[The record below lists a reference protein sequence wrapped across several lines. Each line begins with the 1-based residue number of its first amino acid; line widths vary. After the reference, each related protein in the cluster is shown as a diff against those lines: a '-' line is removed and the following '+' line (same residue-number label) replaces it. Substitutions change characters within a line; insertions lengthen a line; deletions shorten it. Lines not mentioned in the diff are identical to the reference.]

1 MVQYHCIYFSSLFVS
16 KFDFNARKSKY
27 SHSKPF
33 LKRKHILIFSDHRIF
48 IFAFCNLNCC
58 IFIVC
63 SKCFEGKSK
72 HAKYSFKILPFKSAM
87 FKVSKAPNT
96 KPLFGKHYVCSYDVV
111 EEGRLQGSLRRHYST
126 LWCMFCYVC
135 ERGNE
140 IQNVTN

>member
-1 MVQYHCIYFSSLFVS
+1 MHLIYFVICIQVWFQ
-16 KFDFNARKSKY
+16 RKEIQVVTFQTVFEEKTY
-27 SHSKPF
+27 SN
-33 LKRKHILIFSDHRIF
+33 ISDHRIF

-87 FKVSKAPNT
+87 FKVSKAPKT

>member
-1 MVQYHCIYFSSLFVS
+1 
-16 KFDFNARKSKY
+16 
-27 SHSKPF
+27 
-33 LKRKHILIFSDHRIF
+33 
-48 IFAFCNLNCC
+48 
-58 IFIVC
+58 
-63 SKCFEGKSK
+63 
-72 HAKYSFKILPFKSAM
+72 M

-140 IQNVTN
+140 IQNVTNQNALIIKEPNKGKILC

>member
-1 MVQYHCIYFSSLFVS
+1 MFVQNVYKV
-16 KFDFNARKSKY
+16 
-27 SHSKPF
+27 
-33 LKRKHILIFSDHRIF
+33 KRSMQSIL
-48 IFAFCNLNCC
+48 
-58 IFIVC
+58 
-63 SKCFEGKSK
+63 
-72 HAKYSFKILPFKSAM
+72 FKILPFKSAM

-140 IQNVTN
+140 IQSVTNKNALIIYKRGIGKKLCQVDCREINVVLRKTC